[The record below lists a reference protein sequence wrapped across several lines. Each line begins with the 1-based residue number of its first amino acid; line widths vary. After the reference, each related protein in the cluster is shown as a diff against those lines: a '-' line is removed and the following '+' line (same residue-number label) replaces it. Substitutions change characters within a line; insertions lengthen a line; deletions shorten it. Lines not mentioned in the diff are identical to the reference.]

1 MKIGIDMGHSLSG
14 IGIGASGKVKEVDY
28 NRRLGSRLI
37 EMLREKGHNVVN
49 CTVDSASSVN
59 SQLAGIV
66 QKANAQSL
74 DLFVSI
80 HLNAFNGQAYGT
92 ETYTYSTSSA
102 KSKAKVIND
111 KVAASC
117 GFTNRGLKTADYY
130 VLRNTVAPACLVE
143 VCFCDNQG
151 DMDKWNTE
159 KIAIAMFEG
168 ITGEKYEVKQQDK
181 PSVGDT
187 YFRVVCGS
195 YKDRN
200 NAESRKKDLEDAGFT
215 GVFLDA
221 FKK

>member
-14 IGIGASGKVKEVDY
+14 FGTGASGKVKEVDY
-28 NRRLGSRLI
+28 NRRLGNRLI
-37 EMLREKGHNVVN
+37 EMLRAKGHTVVN
-49 CTVDSASSVN
+49 CTVDSASSSN
-59 SQLAGIV
+59 NQLSGIV
-66 QKANAQSL
+66 QKANAQHI

-102 KSKAKVIND
+102 KEKARIIND

-151 DMDKWNTE
+151 DVDKWNTE
-159 KIAIAMFEG
+159 KIAMAMFEG
-168 ITGEKYEVKQQDK
+168 ITGEKFECNDPDQDEK
-181 PSVGDT
+181 IF
-187 YFRVVCGS
+187 FRVIAGS
-195 YKDRN
+195 YSNRE
-200 NAESRKKDLEDAGFT
+200 NAENMVKKLKGL
-215 GVFLDA
+215 GIDA
-221 FKK
+221 FIDIYKK

>member
-14 IGIGASGKVKEVDY
+14 AGTGAAGKVKEVDY
-28 NRRLGSRLI
+28 NRRVGNRLI
-37 EMLREKGHNVVN
+37 EMLREKGHTVVN
-49 CTVDSASSVN
+49 CTVDSASTVN
-59 SQLAGIV
+59 NQLAGII
-66 QKANAQSL
+66 QKANAQSI

-80 HLNAFNGQAYGT
+80 HLNAFNGHAYGT
-92 ETYTYSTSSA
+92 ETYTCSTSSA
-102 KSKAKVIND
+102 KSKAKIIND